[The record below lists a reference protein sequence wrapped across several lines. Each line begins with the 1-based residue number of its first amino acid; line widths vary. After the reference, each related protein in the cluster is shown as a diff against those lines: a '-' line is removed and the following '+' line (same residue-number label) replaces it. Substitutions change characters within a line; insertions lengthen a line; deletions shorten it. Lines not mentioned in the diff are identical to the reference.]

1 MIRPCYGKR
10 RYLSKQ
16 PSVVRTRAREKAH
29 DLHGKRPEGTRRSV
43 PRQAARSHSAHRP
56 SMFGAD
62 AREERGGKR
71 GTVFFS
77 LACVQFRVDV
87 CPVESIKANNQLLL
101 QPQGPQHRLIGGA
114 VGLKGQ
120 RRAQGKPGRGHR
132 GARRSRAVAGTNP
145 RASARSAPSSCG
157 RSHQHLWAPTWSTA
171 SFVGQWQF
179 PRRSREPQRM
189 SILGFT

>member
-29 DLHGKRPEGTRRSV
+29 DLHGKRPEGARRSV

-71 GTVFFS
+71 GTVLFS

-87 CPVESIKANNQLLL
+87 CPVEPIKANNQLLL

-120 RRAQGKPGRGHR
+120 RRAQANLAEVIGVREEVEQLRERISELPPEARLLLVGDRTNTCGLPPGRLVRSSASGSSLA
-132 GARRSRAVAGTNP
+132 ARESPNG
-145 RASARSAPSSCG
+145 
-157 RSHQHLWAPTWSTA
+157 
-171 SFVGQWQF
+171 
-179 PRRSREPQRM
+179 
-189 SILGFT
+189 